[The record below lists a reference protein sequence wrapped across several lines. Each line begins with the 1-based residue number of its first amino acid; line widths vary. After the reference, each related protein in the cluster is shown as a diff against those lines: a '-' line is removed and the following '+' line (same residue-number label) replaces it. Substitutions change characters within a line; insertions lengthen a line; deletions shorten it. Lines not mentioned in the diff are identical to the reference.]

1 MFPKGRFRRL
11 VAILFVLGSARWS
24 SSHRRSPVA
33 AVSAVFA
40 SPVFATERNKTKQ
53 QNILKPLTSH
63 VISIALSVIL
73 AKTHFL
79 PIFCLLKVNK
89 KYLDAKQLL
98 LSYSWKVHLRSS
110 FSSFLKRKW
119 KQRKQWQIIFSAP
132 EIDPSTLRAQK
143 RRAKQNTDKNLPS
156 YAFCTCV
163 IASRIS
169 IKNKFFCL

>member
-1 MFPKGRFRRL
+1 MFPKGRFRCL

-63 VISIALSVIL
+63 VISIALSVDL

-89 KYLDAKQLL
+89 KHFQS
-98 LSYSWKVHLRSS
+98 SYCCLTLGRCIWDPHFLVSWSGKENSGSSDRSFSRHRRSIRQCSALRSAEPS
-110 FSSFLKRKW
+110 KI
-119 KQRKQWQIIFSAP
+119 QIKTCRVTPFAP
-132 EIDPSTLRAQK
+132 VLMHLEFR
-143 RRAKQNTDKNLPS
+143 
-156 YAFCTCV
+156 
-163 IASRIS
+163 
-169 IKNKFFCL
+169 